1 MSPGLVSVGHVPVL
15 PGVRVPGLAQPVPRG
30 NIGGLLPVI
39 SPSPAAFAPS
49 QVRQLTFGRDDS
61 VTMGPGPVAR
71 RSVTTVLLAIAAVIV
86 IAATGGWLAV
96 IGRGQRR
103 RTR

>member
-1 MSPGLVSVGHVPVL
+1 VGAGTPLGPVPAL
-15 PGVRVPGLAQPVPRG
+15 PGVRVPGLAQLGPRG

-39 SPSPAAFAPS
+39 SPSPAPLSPS
-49 QVRQLTFGRDDS
+49 QVQRLTFGRPDS
-61 VTMGPGPVAR
+61 VTMGSEPVAR
-71 RSVTTVLLAIAAVIV
+71 RFDPAVLLAIAAAIV
-86 IAATGGWLAV
+86 IATTGGWLAV

>member
-1 MSPGLVSVGHVPVL
+1 VPVVL
-15 PGVRVPGLAQPVPRG
+15 PGARVPGPAQPSPRG

-39 SPSPAAFAPS
+39 TPSPAAFAPG

-71 RSVTTVLLAIAAVIV
+71 RPGTAVLLAIAAAIV
-86 IAATGGWLAV
+86 IAATGGWLAAA
-96 IGRGQRR
+96 GRGQRR

>member
-1 MSPGLVSVGHVPVL
+1 VPVL
-15 PGVRVPGLAQPVPRG
+15 PGARVPGTVPAGPRG

-39 SPSPAAFAPS
+39 SPSPAASAPS

-61 VTMGPGPVAR
+61 VAIGLKPVAR
-71 RSVTTVLLAIAAVIV
+71 RSGTAVLLAIAAAIV

-96 IGRGQRR
+96 TGRMRRR
-103 RTR
+103 RTRGRIQ